1 MLTKNSFSLTY
12 IFYAT
17 KHWKTHKTL
26 LIQDFSLKQTECK
39 GLFGYCLL
47 LKTEKLLLKIL

>member
-47 LKTEKLLLKIL
+47 LKTEN